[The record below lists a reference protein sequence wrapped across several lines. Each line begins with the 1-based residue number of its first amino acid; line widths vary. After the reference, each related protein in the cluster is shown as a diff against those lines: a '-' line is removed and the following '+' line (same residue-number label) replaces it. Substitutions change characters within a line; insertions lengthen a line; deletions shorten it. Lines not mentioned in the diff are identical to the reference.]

1 MMSLTNPNSKQAVAT
16 NLTTVTTISVL
27 IIAGWTYSI
36 LQVLTVD
43 SLGSFLDAGP
53 GMQLFA
59 SMKYYLFK
67 DPFSFESSLSF
78 CTTTEL
84 NWQFSDFIKAFM
96 MWTGMIF
103 AMMLPCIFP
112 FIKAKGST
120 NINSLRFV
128 FGFVFVWLAFAL
140 VAVITQWVLR
150 MFDFID
156 GHMVMSNKLLAAA
169 LLITIAIYQLSKHK
183 TKNLNSLKSLYKNI
197 DFRPCCNNRST
208 TSGTSFGIASLKCC
222 FPLMI
227 SMFAFGL
234 MNIIATVLL
243 LLVMYVETT
252 TGKRGGV
259 TIFSSFTL
267 LGISLMFF
275 ISFIAT

>member
-1 MMSLTNPNSKQAVAT
+1 MSLTNPSSKQTVAT
-16 NLTTVTTISVL
+16 NLTTVTTILVL
-27 IIAGWTYSI
+27 IIVGWTYSI

-43 SLGSFLDAGP
+43 TQGSFLDAGP
-53 GMQLFA
+53 GMQIFA

-84 NWQFSDFIKAFM
+84 YWRISDFIKAFM

-103 AMMLPCIFP
+103 AMMLPCIYP

-140 VAVITQWVLR
+140 VAVITQWALR
-150 MFDFID
+150 MFGFID

-169 LLITIAIYQLSKHK
+169 LLTTIAIYQLSQHK
-183 TKNLNSLKSLYKNI
+183 IKNLNSLKLLYKNI
-197 DFRPCCNNRST
+197 DFRPCCSNRST

-227 SMFAFGL
+227 TMFAFGL

-275 ISFIAT
+275 ISFIAN